1 MAGGVLGAAWIQA
14 TPVWVA
20 AGAAIYGL
28 STWRRQ
34 LSGQRRLRHAEKAL
48 AAGGEAFA
56 VIRAVRSR
64 LIDIP
69 RENAGDPVASRAAR
83 IKIIDAR
90 LKRAWTAWRRF
101 QKHYILS
108 SLFSQPDASRT
119 SVAKEVWACLFD
131 LQDHA
136 ESVFTDWGDFPDAV
150 SRDEWMRSR
159 NGFFGV
165 TTPPGGVDPIEQRLQ
180 KAEAALEAE
189 LRPVLTPGPGWCR
202 FRIGERRGSKSG

>member
-48 AAGGEAFA
+48 ATGAEAFA

-64 LIDIP
+64 LMDILA
-69 RENAGDPVASRAAR
+69 ENAGDPGARRAAR
-83 IKIIDAR
+83 LKIMDTRFAS
-90 LKRAWTAWRRF
+90 AWTAWRRF

-108 SLFSQPDASRT
+108 SLFTRPDVSRT
-119 SVAKEVWACLFD
+119 SVAVEMWGCLFD

-136 ESVFTDWGDFPDAV
+136 ERVFTDWGDFPDAV
-150 SRDEWMRSR
+150 SRDEWIKSRSA
-159 NGFFGV
+159 FYGV
-165 TTPPGGVDPIEQRLQ
+165 TTPPGGVDPIEQRLRT
-180 KAEAALEAE
+180 AEAALETE
-189 LRPVLTPGPGWCR
+189 LRHVLTPGPSW
-202 FRIGERRGSKSG
+202 FPFKIGGRKGPKSG